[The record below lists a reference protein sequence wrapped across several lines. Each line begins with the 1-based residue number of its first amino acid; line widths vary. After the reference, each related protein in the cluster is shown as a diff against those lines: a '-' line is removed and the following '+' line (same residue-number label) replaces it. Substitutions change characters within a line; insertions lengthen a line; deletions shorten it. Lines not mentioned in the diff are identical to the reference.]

1 MADDRHLGKDGL
13 CDGWDF
19 LYYWKFCCIVHFFSV
34 IQAYALHYRARRFLM
49 YFSSDVPLTGSI
61 TNTTCICWYTMFCCY
76 PVMFYCCSSV
86 VDNGPTFL
94 VCWECCGQDTII
106 IGEGQFYSAVQNQE
120 AVTCYFSR
128 KWLLP
133 FGFTDS
139 IADCHWFVG
148 PGRRWT
154 DEGIVLWNLTNFPRV
169 TEFLPS

>member
-1 MADDRHLGKDGL
+1 MDEIFCITKTFAVSSTFLVSFRGMACITEPDVFSCTSHLMCL
-13 CDGWDF
+13 SQEASP
-19 LYYWKFCCIVHFFSV
+19 I
-34 IQAYALHYRARRFLM
+34 LHVYVDTQCFVATPWTL
-49 YFSSDVPLTGSI
+49 
-61 TNTTCICWYTMFCCY
+61 
-76 PVMFYCCSSV
+76 MFYYYSSV

-94 VCWECCGQDTII
+94 VCWECCGQDII
-106 IGEGQFYSAVQNQE
+106 IISEGQFYFAVQNQE